1 LEKRP
6 VLEKVVKRTVRY
18 RFWEGIWN
26 NGGMVNENEKVKIGS
41 GHEGPSGL
49 ATGTG
54 PNKCGIRNA
63 ECGTGEG
70 AAGEVTG
77 ESKIGD
83 LRFERGKAG
92 KTRSDSILGT
102 LPPEQQAKVKTWLFE
117 ENLSFGAV
125 MGRCQRELGVEVS
138 KSSVMRYYRR
148 EASVRRLENSLWRRE
163 RSPDPAGNANEF
175 YEELMAMAGEM
186 ALESARGEADAEKR
200 RAFVECTKLLIAA
213 RREGNYARRVD
224 LARERFEFDAA
235 TACIMRQMEINS
247 IVEDETL
254 TDEERIRSVRE
265 ELFGENL
272 PE

>member
-1 LEKRP
+1 MKTENVEVRSKNAELE
-6 VLEKVVKRTVRY
+6 
-18 RFWEGIWN
+18 
-26 NGGMVNENEKVKIGS
+26 IGS
-41 GHEGPSGL
+41 GREGPSGL
-49 ATGTG
+49 ATGARSETEG
-54 PNKCGIRNA
+54 
-63 ECGTGEG
+63 GTGT
-70 AAGEVTG
+70 AAG
-77 ESKIGD
+77 
-83 LRFERGKAG
+83 KA
-92 KTRSDSILGT
+92 RSDSILSG
-102 LPPEQQAKVKTWLFE
+102 LPPEQQAKVKAWLFE

-125 MGRCQRELGVEVS
+125 MARCRSELGVEVS

-163 RSPDPAGNANEF
+163 RSPGAAGNADEF
-175 YEELMAMAGEM
+175 YAELTAIAGEM
-186 ALESARGEADAEKR
+186 ALECARGEVDAEKR

-235 TACIMRQMEINS
+235 TACIIRQMEINS
-247 IVEDETL
+247 ILEDETL